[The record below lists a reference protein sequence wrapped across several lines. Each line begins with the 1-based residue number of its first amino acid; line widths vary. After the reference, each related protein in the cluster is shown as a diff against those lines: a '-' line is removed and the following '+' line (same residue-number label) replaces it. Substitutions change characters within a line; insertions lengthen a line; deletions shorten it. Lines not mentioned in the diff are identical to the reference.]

1 MMLPTNKCEDSAFS
15 RWKKEAASVTMTY
28 WEMVIH
34 KKTACP
40 RESSRIDP
48 GWPCADKAIA

>member
-1 MMLPTNKCEDSAFS
+1 MTLPTNKCEESASS
-15 RWKKEAASVTMTY
+15 RWKKEAASVTMTH

-34 KKTACP
+34 KKTVCP
-40 RESSRIDP
+40 REWSRIDP

>member
-15 RWKKEAASVTMTY
+15 RWKKEAASVTMAY
-28 WEMVIH
+28 WEMVID

-40 RESSRIDP
+40 SESSRIDP
-48 GWPCADKAIA
+48 GWPCADKVIA

>member
-15 RWKKEAASVTMTY
+15 RWKKEAASVTMAH
-28 WEMVIH
+28 WEMVVD

-40 RESSRIDP
+40 PESSRIDP
-48 GWPCADKAIA
+48 GWPCADKVIA